1 MALLPCPS
9 CARHVRSTEP
19 ECPFCHASIGVRE
32 VSTPDWSAYRSRAAL
47 ASFVAAVAGAA
58 CTPTMQQQEVHV
70 IQQQHVVVQQPE
82 PVVVQQQVIVQQ
94 PDPVIVQ
101 PQPVENN
108 IIVVR
113 PPHPQPVVQPQP
125 VVVQPDPCCTT
136 VPAYGIA
143 PYNPQD
149 PGAAVA
155 RYGAP
160 PPPEEI

>member
-9 CARHVRSTEP
+9 CARHVRSTDA
-19 ECPFCHASIGVRE
+19 ECPFCQHSIGVRE
-32 VSTPDWSAYRSRAAL
+32 APTVDWSAYRSRAAL

-58 CTPTMQQQEVHV
+58 CTPVMQQQEVHV

-101 PQPVENN
+101 PVQPDPV
-108 IIVVR
+108 IVVR
-113 PPHPQPVVQPQP
+113 PARPQPVVQPQP
-125 VVVQPDPCCTT
+125 VVVQPDPCCTA
-136 VPAYGIA
+136 VPAYGIS
-143 PYNPQD
+143 PYNPTD
-149 PGAAVA
+149 PGATMA

-160 PPPEEI
+160 PPPDEI